1 MSTNTKKLSEEMAEI
16 KVSLNF
22 MSEEIST
29 VVKQQKT
36 LMGLMEEIHELKIIN
51 KQRDQRIEF
60 LEQRVD
66 DLEQYSRADDLIIT
80 GLETKHQC
88 YARVANPAA
97 DQQGEDAPA
106 EELHT
111 LEKQVVQFLSS
122 KNIHLESHQISACH
136 TLPRKDSKTNPTIVV
151 KFVNRKH
158 KVEVLKQAKKL
169 KGTGVYVNEHLTKK
183 NAEIARN
190 GRILRKQS
198 KIQATWTR
206 NGKVYIRLN
215 GPPEQAKVVV
225 VRNLR
230 DLEQYK

>member
-1 MSTNTKKLSEEMAEI
+1 MAEI

-22 MSEEIST
+22 MSEEINR

-36 LMGLMEEIHELKIIN
+36 LTGLMEEIRELKIII

-60 LEQRVD
+60 PEQRVD

-80 GLETKHQC
+80 GLETKHQS
-88 YARVANPAA
+88 YARVASPAA
-97 DQQGEDAPA
+97 DQRGEDAPS

-111 LEKQVVQFLSS
+111 LQKQVVQFLTS

-136 TLPRKDSKTNPTIVV
+136 TPPRKDSKTNPITVV
-151 KFVNRKH
+151 KFVNGKH
-158 KVEVLKQAKKL
+158 KVEVLKQARKL

-198 KIQATWTR
+198 EIQATWTR
-206 NGKVYIRLN
+206 NGKVYIQLN
-215 GPPEQAKVVV
+215 GPPQQAKVVV

-230 DLEQYK
+230 DLDQYK

>member
-1 MSTNTKKLSEEMAEI
+1 MATSIKKLSEEMTEI
-16 KVSLNF
+16 KDSLNF
-22 MSEEIST
+22 MSEEIRT

-36 LMGLMEEIHELKIIN
+36 LTGLMEEIRELKIII

-66 DLEQYSRADDLIIT
+66 DLEQYSRAEDIIIT
-80 GLETKHQC
+80 GLETKHRS
-88 YARVANPAA
+88 YARVASSAS
-97 DQQGEDAPA
+97 DQQGEDAPS

-111 LEKQVVQFLSS
+111 LEEHVVQFLSNR
-122 KNIHLESHQISACH
+122 NIYLKSHQVSTCH
-136 TLPRKDSKTNPTIVV
+136 TLPRKDNKTTPTIVM
-151 KFVNRKH
+151 KFVNRKY
-158 KVEVLKQAKKL
+158 KVEVMKQAKKL
-169 KGTGVYVNEHLTKK
+169 KGTGVYINEHLTKK

-190 GRILRKQS
+190 GRILRKQG

-206 NGKVYIRLN
+206 NGKVYIQLN
-215 GPPEQAKVVV
+215 GSPEQAKVVV